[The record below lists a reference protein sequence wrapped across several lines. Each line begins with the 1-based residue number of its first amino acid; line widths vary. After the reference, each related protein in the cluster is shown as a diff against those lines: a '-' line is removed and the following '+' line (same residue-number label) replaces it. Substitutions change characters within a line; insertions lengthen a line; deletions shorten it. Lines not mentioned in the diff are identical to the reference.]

1 MKEIIANLDHTYTIR
16 MIDGWSLTANASE
29 VEKMFNECFDKT
41 ILPILKKLQ

>member
-29 VEKMFNECFDKT
+29 LEKCLINVLIK
-41 ILPILKKLQ
+41 QYYQY